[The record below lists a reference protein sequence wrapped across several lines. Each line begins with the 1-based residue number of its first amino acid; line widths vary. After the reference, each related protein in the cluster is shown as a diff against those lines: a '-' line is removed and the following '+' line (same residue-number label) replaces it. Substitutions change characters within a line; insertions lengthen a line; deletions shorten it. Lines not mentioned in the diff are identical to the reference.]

1 MRELN
6 DIQKIEQNITK
17 KFHKELWSKFQ
28 IAIHRYQLIEKG
40 DRIAACISGGKD
52 SMLMAFML
60 RMYQKYRMEDFEL
73 VYLVMD
79 PGYNPLNRRR
89 IEENAEKLG
98 LPITVFSTRIFDI
111 ANHTGKS
118 PCYLCARMRRGA
130 LYNKAQELG
139 CNKIALGHHLND
151 VIETAIMSMFYGAQ
165 LQGMPPKLRSKN
177 FPGMELI
184 RPLYC
189 IKERDI
195 IAWARYHGL
204 NFLQCACKLTA
215 RSDEPGVSK
224 RQEVKR
230 LLQELQKT
238 NPQIEDNVFASLHAV
253 CLDTVP
259 GYKSKGIR
267 HSFLETYDVPPA
279 PTDAPNP

>member
-151 VIETAIMSMFYGAQ
+151 AIETPLMSMFYSSKIETII
-165 LQGMPPKLRSKN
+165 PKSHSEN
-177 FPGMELI
+177 YAGMELI
-184 RPLYC
+184 RPMYC
-189 IKERDI
+189 IKEEDI
-195 IAWARYHGL
+195 IRWCDMNDLHFIR
-204 NFLQCACKLTA
+204 CACRLTEA
-215 RSDEPGVSK
+215 LEEENSGISSK
-224 RQEVKR
+224 RKEIKD
-230 LLQELQKT
+230 LIAELKKD
-238 NPQIEDNVFASLHAV
+238 NPGIEDNIFSALHAV
-253 CLDTVP
+253 QLDTFP
-259 GYKSKGIR
+259 GYKRNGVV
-267 HSFLETYDVPPA
+267 HNFLDEYDE
-279 PTDAPNP
+279 N

>member
-98 LPITVFSTRIFDI
+98 LPITVFPTRIFDI

-151 VIETAIMSMFYGAQ
+151 AIETPLMSMFYSSKIETII
-165 LQGMPPKLRSKN
+165 PKSHSEN
-177 FPGMELI
+177 YAGMELI
-184 RPLYC
+184 RPMYC
-189 IKERDI
+189 IKEEDI
-195 IAWARYHGL
+195 IRWCDMNDLHFIR
-204 NFLQCACKLTA
+204 CACRLTEA
-215 RSDEPGVSK
+215 LEEENSGISSK
-224 RQEVKR
+224 RKEIKD
-230 LLQELQKT
+230 LISELKKD
-238 NPQIEDNVFASLHAV
+238 NPGIEDNIFSALHAV
-253 CLDTVP
+253 QLDTFP
-259 GYKSKGIR
+259 GYKRNGVV
-267 HSFLETYDVPPA
+267 HNFLDEYDE
-279 PTDAPNP
+279 N